1 MSGDPFSQ
9 GRKGRNNENSPKRRS
24 HHHSRLVCV
33 ETRSSGGGDGGSAL
47 KKGDPEKETL
57 RSPPQIIK
65 RLTFAVKFSGLV
77 VQSKPPDEDRKS
89 NPATI

>member
-1 MSGDPFSQ
+1 
-9 GRKGRNNENSPKRRS
+9 
-24 HHHSRLVCV
+24 V

-65 RLTFAVKFSGLV
+65 RLTFAVKFPGLV